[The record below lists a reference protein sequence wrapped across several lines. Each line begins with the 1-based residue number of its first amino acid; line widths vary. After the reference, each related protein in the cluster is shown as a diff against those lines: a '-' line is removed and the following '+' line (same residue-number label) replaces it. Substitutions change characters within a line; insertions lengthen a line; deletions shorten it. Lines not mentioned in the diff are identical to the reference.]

1 MKVLHFPLARI
12 SIGFLLGI
20 LVAYYWIP
28 NPKYTFGLLLLSFFG
43 LLLTFWASKNTWTS
57 KFCFGLFSYLISFLI
72 GMTSVMVQTD
82 TFRKNHYSHFN
93 SKNNKEVLVS
103 LVIQEKFKNIQ
114 NYERYVGIIQTIN
127 NQKYFGKILINLPK
141 RKYNKA
147 IEVGTIIQLRT
158 QLLPNKK
165 PKNPNQFDYSNYL
178 KNKQIYAQI
187 FANPE
192 SIKIAQQ
199 VRKDIWYYTAKLN
212 SKITKNLE
220 INHFNPEAL
229 AIATA
234 LILGQRQEIAPEIIQ
249 DYQYA
254 GAVHILSVS
263 GLHVG
268 FIFLFLN
275 FILQPIPNTRKGS
288 FLKLC
293 LILTSLFSFAL
304 IAGLSASVVRSVT
317 MFSFVA
323 IGFHLKRNVNIYHT
337 LIVSILLILLFQPYF
352 LFDVGFQL
360 SYLAVFFIIW
370 FQPILQSYW
379 QPKNKFIKY
388 CWDILTVSFAAQI
401 GTLPLSLYY
410 FHQFPGLF
418 FITNLVVIPLLSVIM
433 LLGVVIMVLAA
444 LNGLTIWLVKPFE
457 WSIQILNQ
465 IIHFIASFE
474 QFIIKDIPFNGL
486 FLIFSYIVII
496 TTILWFKKT
505 HFKQL
510 LFVLV
515 SIISLQS
522 AIILN
527 NWRIAQQSEWI
538 VFHLKKKTL
547 LVQREGNEVYTYSND
562 STITENKSLKSYL
575 INHFSQIK
583 KKEPPRHT
591 AYFNGK
597 KILILDSL
605 GIFPKNS
612 KPDIVVLTQTPKVNL
627 DRFLLT
633 VKPKII
639 IADGSNYQ
647 SILKQWQKS
656 CEKQKIPFHATAEK
670 GFFQLN

>member
-1 MKVLHFPLARI
+1 
-12 SIGFLLGI
+12 
-20 LVAYYWIP
+20 
-28 NPKYTFGLLLLSFFG
+28 
-43 LLLTFWASKNTWTS
+43 
-57 KFCFGLFSYLISFLI
+57 
-72 GMTSVMVQTD
+72 
-82 TFRKNHYSHFN
+82 
-93 SKNNKEVLVS
+93 
-103 LVIQEKFKNIQ
+103 
-114 NYERYVGIIQTIN
+114 
-127 NQKYFGKILINLPK
+127 
-141 RKYNKA
+141 
-147 IEVGTIIQLRT
+147 
-158 QLLPNKK
+158 
-165 PKNPNQFDYSNYL
+165 
-178 KNKQIYAQI
+178 
-187 FANPE
+187 
-192 SIKIAQQ
+192 
-199 VRKDIWYYTAKLN
+199 
-212 SKITKNLE
+212 
-220 INHFNPEAL
+220 
-229 AIATA
+229 
-234 LILGQRQEIAPEIIQ
+234 
-249 DYQYA
+249 
-254 GAVHILSVS
+254 
-263 GLHVG
+263 
-268 FIFLFLN
+268 
-275 FILQPIPNTRKGS
+275 
-288 FLKLC
+288 
-293 LILTSLFSFAL
+293 
-304 IAGLSASVVRSVT
+304 
-317 MFSFVA
+317 
-323 IGFHLKRNVNIYHT
+323 
-337 LIVSILLILLFQPYF
+337 
-352 LFDVGFQL
+352 
-360 SYLAVFFIIW
+360 
-370 FQPILQSYW
+370 
-379 QPKNKFIKY
+379 
-388 CWDILTVSFAAQI
+388 
-401 GTLPLSLYY
+401 
-410 FHQFPGLF
+410 
-418 FITNLVVIPLLSVIM
+418 M

-583 KKEPPRHT
+583 KKEPLRHT

>member
-28 NPKYTFGLLLLSFFG
+28 NPKYTFGLLLLSFIG

-293 LILTSLFSFAL
+293 LI
-304 IAGLSASVVRSVT
+304 
-317 MFSFVA
+317 
-323 IGFHLKRNVNIYHT
+323 
-337 LIVSILLILLFQPYF
+337 
-352 LFDVGFQL
+352 
-360 SYLAVFFIIW
+360 
-370 FQPILQSYW
+370 
-379 QPKNKFIKY
+379 
-388 CWDILTVSFAAQI
+388 C
-401 GTLPLSLYY
+401 
-410 FHQFPGLF
+410 
-418 FITNLVVIPLLSVIM
+418 
-433 LLGVVIMVLAA
+433 
-444 LNGLTIWLVKPFE
+444 
-457 WSIQILNQ
+457 
-465 IIHFIASFE
+465 
-474 QFIIKDIPFNGL
+474 
-486 FLIFSYIVII
+486 
-496 TTILWFKKT
+496 
-505 HFKQL
+505 
-510 LFVLV
+510 
-515 SIISLQS
+515 
-522 AIILN
+522 
-527 NWRIAQQSEWI
+527 
-538 VFHLKKKTL
+538 
-547 LVQREGNEVYTYSND
+547 
-562 STITENKSLKSYL
+562 
-575 INHFSQIK
+575 
-583 KKEPPRHT
+583 
-591 AYFNGK
+591 
-597 KILILDSL
+597 
-605 GIFPKNS
+605 
-612 KPDIVVLTQTPKVNL
+612 
-627 DRFLLT
+627 
-633 VKPKII
+633 
-639 IADGSNYQ
+639 
-647 SILKQWQKS
+647 
-656 CEKQKIPFHATAEK
+656 
-670 GFFQLN
+670 